1 MVLECLNSLK
11 FTDDEA
17 LSVYNSSDWAERGFC
32 RECGTN
38 LFYRIKE
45 SGISYVSVAAVEGM
59 RDLALTTE
67 VFIDEK
73 PGFYAFAQE
82 TNQMTGAELFAL
94 FEGQDN

>member
-1 MVLECLNSLK
+1 MPAK
-11 FTDDEA
+11 
-17 LSVYNSSDWAERGFC
+17 
-32 RECGTN
+32 
-38 LFYRIKE
+38 
-45 SGISYVSVAAVEGM
+45 
-59 RDLALTTE
+59 LTTE